1 MAAPVQYVKGNK
13 THRFASNP
21 HQRESANYGLGQ
33 FTSKFRAGGP
43 GPFLAQNTLFTDG
56 YHNKAY
62 RGKFYD
68 LTLTESEIHSKVHRD
83 RSNLRDQNQVF
94 IEEGIK
100 KNLERYDQT
109 LRDKLNRSSILKDNS
124 RFPTL
129 ITSINAMQP
138 SVVGTNSVVTANTNY
153 NGFDVSQLQESFDGG
168 SMDLAA
174 SAPNQ
179 SVLKHAI

>member
-1 MAAPVQYVKGNK
+1 M
-13 THRFASNP
+13 
-21 HQRESANYGLGQ
+21 
-33 FTSKFRAGGP
+33 
-43 GPFLAQNTLFTDG
+43 
-56 YHNKAY
+56 
-62 RGKFYD
+62 
-68 LTLTESEIHSKVHRD
+68 
-83 RSNLRDQNQVF
+83 F

-109 LRDKLNRSSILKDNS
+109 LRDKLNRSSILKENS

-179 SVLKHAI
+179 SVLKQAIQ